1 MNKFVK
7 KAELFANVAII
18 VVAILLATVLVK
30 SYLLHRF
37 TTSQP
42 RPTVQIRAGSKLS
55 LPGVDWN
62 SNGKTLV
69 MALSTKCHFCTESA
83 PFYQRVAQERS
94 RNLNLRL
101 VAVFPQQSAES
112 QEYLNGLG
120 VAVDEVKQSELGQ
133 LGVRGT
139 PTLILLDNHGTV
151 ENSWRGRLNHDEE
164 SEVLRLL
171 TSPLAQTDPS

>member
-18 VVAILLATVLVK
+18 VVAILLAAVLVQ
-30 SYLLHRF
+30 SYLLRRP
-37 TTSQP
+37 TTQA
-42 RPTVQIRAGSKLS
+42 RPTVQIRAGTRLS
-55 LPGVDWN
+55 LPDVDWN
-62 SNGKTLV
+62 YNGKTLV

-112 QEYLNGLG
+112 EEYLKGLG

-133 LGVRGT
+133 FGVSGT
-139 PTLILLDNHGTV
+139 PTLILLNNHGIV
-151 ENSWRGRLNHDEE
+151 ENSWLGRLNDDKE

-171 TSPLAQTDPS
+171 N